1 MSRALHVDDSLSQ
14 FIQSHLQVWK
24 IQLGNTN
31 SHTWNATNL
40 YQKEYFKIQITTHNN
55 NKNSHS
61 GEWSIEY
68 KLISSYKQKKY
79 NINKYLN
86 FF

>member
-1 MSRALHVDDSLSQ
+1 M
-14 FIQSHLQVWK
+14 
-24 IQLGNTN
+24 QLIYIKKNISKYKFQNTN
-31 SHTWNATNL
+31 
-40 YQKEYFKIQITTHNN
+40 TTHNN

>member
-24 IQLGNTN
+24 IRLGNTN

-40 YQKEYFKIQITTHNN
+40 YQKEYFKIQNMLLHTTIIKTHIQAD
-55 NKNSHS
+55 
-61 GEWSIEY
+61 GV
-68 KLISSYKQKKY
+68 
-79 NINKYLN
+79 
-86 FF
+86 